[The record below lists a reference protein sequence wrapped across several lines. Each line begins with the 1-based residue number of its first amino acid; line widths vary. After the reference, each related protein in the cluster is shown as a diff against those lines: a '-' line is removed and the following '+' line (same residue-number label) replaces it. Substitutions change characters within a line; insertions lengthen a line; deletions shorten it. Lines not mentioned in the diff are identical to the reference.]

1 MEYKKYAPLLGKKLT
16 EEILDKLIKSIRE
29 DVRRESKNY
38 KKGKKKVESVPSEHD
53 GA

>member
-16 EEILDKLIKSIRE
+16 EEILDKLIKSIRD
-29 DVRRESKNY
+29 DVRKESKSY
-38 KKGKKKVESVPSEHD
+38 KKGKKVASVPSEHD